1 MPTLQDAF
9 DHEDSQLAAWGGQ
22 ETLRL
27 DLLMDYSEA
36 MLAKS
41 PEIQGVAA
49 VRWSVLSDELSNA
62 TAVREMKIILV
73 ASLYAKALTLDQ
85 QRSELFQRVG
95 DSLRRCFASKD
106 LSSFSIAPWYL
117 QGRTIGGS
125 FQNIVWPWK
134 MASWRDVEARRPQ
147 AFVKVGFTSKNM
159 VRAHSASLLH
169 GPAAPYAPGGMWL
182 RYRPDAEVTL
192 ILVPAAALIAIS
204 TVYHETSEGQG
215 FLLSLLH
222 YINQYYQTADR
233 IVRGTDT
240 LAVNAALSVILD
252 PSKGDIASYRRRDD
266 KIHRQNQPA
275 SGTGQSSE
283 LSVDWTPVEKRLA
296 DGIGRLASWFRRR

>member
-36 MLAKS
+36 MLVKS

-134 MASWRDVEARRPQ
+134 MASWRDVEARRPA
-147 AFVKVGFTSKNM
+147 AFVNVGFTSKNM

-283 LSVDWTPVEKRLA
+283 LSVDWTPVE
-296 DGIGRLASWFRRR
+296 